1 MKRILSIVVALTI
14 LLSIAVPMSVG
25 AVEQVSGVKQI
36 DSTNSS
42 FKIGWNE
49 YYGATRYKVE
59 WSNSPNGTYI
69 VDTEWAT
76 TYSETVYNRYAGTT
90 YYVKVTP
97 YVDGQFVTS
106 AASSPVAVATGP
118 NSVTNIKQTK
128 ATTNS
133 LTISW
138 TGSLGATAYKI
149 YKYKNGVETYVGSSK
164 TTSFTI
170 NKLSNKKSFDFSS
183 IYVKPARTVNGYD
196 ALGSY
201 SYISDYNLALTP
213 QKGKTPSISSWYHN
227 IGVVYF
233 TRPDLKFQD
242 GYNINVYKANKNS
255 TVAKSTN
262 GTRVDGLKQGQFYKV
277 KTRSYSE
284 FGTTKSYGAWS
295 GYKYF
300 TLGVK
305 NIKITSKTKNSL
317 KVSWAK
323 VKGGK
328 VSYDIFVSK
337 GYNGAKKKLK
347 KGYKKNS
354 IKVTKCGKKKLSRNT
369 NYYVYVQ
376 PKIKV
381 GKKTYTSPIY
391 SYIGTYTSY

>member
-1 MKRILSIVVALTI
+1 MKRILSIVITLTI
-14 LLSIAVPMSVG
+14 LLSIAVPMSVS

-59 WSNSPNGTYI
+59 WSNSPNGTYT

-97 YVDGQFVTS
+97 YVDGQFLTS
-106 AASSPVAVATGP
+106 ATSSPVAVATGP

-138 TGSLGATAYKI
+138 TGSLGATTYKI
-149 YKYKNGVETYVGSSK
+149 YKYKNGVETYVGSTTK
-164 TTSFTI
+164 TSYTLS
-170 NKLSNKKSFDFSS
+170 KLSNKKDFNFSS

-196 ALGSY
+196 AIGSY

-213 QKGKTPSISSWYHN
+213 QKGKTPSLNSWYDSL
-227 IGVVYF
+227 GVVYF
-233 TRPDLKFQD
+233 TRPDLKYQD
-242 GYNINVYKANKNS
+242 GYNFYVYKADKKS

-262 GTRVDGLKQGQFYKV
+262 DTRVANLKKGQFYKA

-284 FGTTKSYGAWS
+284 FGTSKSYGRWS
-295 GYKYF
+295 DYKYF

-305 NIKITSKTKNSL
+305 DLSIISKTKNSL
-317 KVSWAK
+317 KFSWSK

-328 VSYDIFVSK
+328 VSYDIYVSTSYNSK
-337 GYNGAKKKLK
+337 GKKFKSN
-347 KGYKKNS
+347 YKKTS
-354 IKVTKCGKKKLSRNT
+354 INVTKYGKKRLSRNT
-369 NYYVYVQ
+369 YYYVNIV
-376 PKIKV
+376 PKIKI
-381 GKKTYTSPIY
+381 GKKTYISPIY
-391 SYIGTYTSY
+391 SYFGTSTSY